1 MATSVTPQAINGID
15 MHAMVKQL
23 RQEKSQHERGIDRMT
38 LTELREKV
46 SNLLDLLVKNF
57 CFALYRIANAT
68 SLA

>member
-46 SNLLDLLVKNF
+46 SNLLDF
-57 CFALYRIANAT
+57 
-68 SLA
+68 